1 MWHSRFYGTYF
12 LVEFLFL
19 SWVVVHFLI
28 LFSVVVESSV
38 EQVLPDSLFASPKNS
53 AGDHTTAGDLNESE
67 NNSST
72 SANSATCMAS
82 Q

>member
-12 LVEFLFL
+12 LVELLFL
-19 SWVVVHFLI
+19 SRVVVHFLI

-53 AGDHTTAGDLNESE
+53 AGDHTTSRDLSESE

-72 SANSATCMAS
+72 SAKSATCMAS